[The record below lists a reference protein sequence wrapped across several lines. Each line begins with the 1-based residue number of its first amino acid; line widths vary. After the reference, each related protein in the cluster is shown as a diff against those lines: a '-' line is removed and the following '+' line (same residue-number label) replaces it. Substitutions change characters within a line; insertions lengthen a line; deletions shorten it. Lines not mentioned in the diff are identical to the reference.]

1 MNDLIDHLISV
12 ANLRSDAALA
22 KIIGVHPPT
31 ISKLRHGHVNLT
43 PSVILKIHEAFDI
56 PIKEIKRIAYGK

>member
-1 MNDLIDHLISV
+1 MNDLIDYLISV

-31 ISKLRHGHVNLT
+31 ISKLRHGHVSLT
-43 PSVILKIHEAFDI
+43 PAVILKIHDAFDI
-56 PIKEIKRIAYGK
+56 PIKEIKRIANVS

>member
-1 MNDLIDHLISV
+1 MNDLIDQLINV

-22 KIIGVHPPT
+22 KILGVHPPT

-56 PIKEIKRIAYGK
+56 PIKQIKRMANVS